1 MKRQRKP
8 VDPKSIVFYRPAW
21 TVGIHTRTQP
31 RMAIHRMLYRQ
42 YIWRLPQAPPANIKP
57 QLEATIAELKGDSK

>member
-21 TVGIHTRTQP
+21 TVGIHTRAQP
-31 RMAIHRMLYRQ
+31 HTTAHRLLFRQ
-42 YIWRLPQAPPANIKP
+42 YIWRLPQAPPANIKS
-57 QLEATIAELKGDSK
+57 QLEGVIAKLKGNV